1 MTKMS
6 ISRTR
11 EKLIIENEE
20 LRSRL
25 SETEEALNAIRNGEV
40 DAILVSGKE
49 GEQIYSIS
57 SAETPYRTFIEE
69 MSEGAVTLTR
79 EGVILYCNRT
89 FADLINKPIESVIG
103 RHLKSFL
110 SPGDKPKI
118 ENILARQPHKEKEV
132 EIISLVN
139 SLYLKLSFS
148 LLPSYIQGD
157 NSVLIVTDISE
168 LMRRENEL
176 NELVVKLVHHI
187 KALRAL
193 RIDNIN
199 ETIDIEA
206 RKNRLELANKQLYK
220 EITKLNRVIEELKK
234 KQNKAG
240 TSSA

>member
-6 ISRTR
+6 IAKTR
-11 EKLIIENEE
+11 EQLIIENEE
-20 LRSRL
+20 LSSQLR
-25 SETEEALNAIRNGEV
+25 ETEEVLNAIRNGEV
-40 DAILVSGKE
+40 DAILVNGRE
-49 GEQIYSIS
+49 GEQVYSIS

-89 FADLINKPIESVIG
+89 FAELVNQPIESVIG
-103 RHLKSFL
+103 KHLNSYL

-118 ENILARQPHKEKEV
+118 EHILARQPHKKKEV

-168 LMRRENEL
+168 LKKRQNEL
-176 NELVVKLVHHI
+176 NELISKLVHHI

-199 ETIDIEA
+199 ETIDVEG
-206 RKNRLELANKQLYK
+206 RKNKLELANKQLYK
-220 EITKLNRVIEELKK
+220 EITKLNRVINDLKK
-234 KQNKAG
+234 KKG
-240 TSSA
+240 

>member
-6 ISRTR
+6 ISKNR
-11 EKLIIENEE
+11 EQLITENEE
-20 LRSRL
+20 LRCRL
-25 SETEEALNAIRNGEV
+25 LEAEEALNAIRNGEV
-40 DAILVSGKE
+40 DAILVSGRE
-49 GEQIYSIS
+49 GEQVYSLS

-89 FADLINKPIESVIG
+89 FADLVNHPIESVIG
-103 RHLKSFL
+103 THLNNYL

-118 ENILARQPHKEKEV
+118 ENILARQLHKKKDV

-139 SLYLKLSFS
+139 SLHLKLSFS

-168 LMRRENEL
+168 LKQRQNEL
-176 NELVVKLVHHI
+176 NELILKLVHHI

-199 ETIDIEA
+199 ETIDVQG

-220 EITKLNRVIEELKK
+220 EINKLNRVINYLKK
-234 KQNKAG
+234 KG
-240 TSSA
+240 

>member
-1 MTKMS
+1 MTK
-6 ISRTR
+6 ISTTRTR
-11 EKLIIENEE
+11 EELIIENEE

-25 SETEEALNAIRNGEV
+25 FETEGALNAIRNGEV
-40 DAILVSGKE
+40 DAILVNGKE
-49 GEQIYSIS
+49 GEQIYSLS

-69 MSEGAVTLTR
+69 MSEGAVTLTK

-89 FADLINKPIESVIG
+89 FANLVNQPIESVIG
-103 RHLKSFL
+103 RHLKSFI

-118 ENILARQPHKEKEV
+118 EHILARQPHKKKDV

-139 SLYLKLSFS
+139 SIYLKLSFS

-168 LMRRENEL
+168 LKQRQNEL
-176 NELVVKLVHHI
+176 NELILKLVHHI

-199 ETIDIEA
+199 ETIDVEA
-206 RKNRLELANKQLYK
+206 RKNRLELANKQLNK
-220 EITKLNRVIEELKK
+220 EITKLNRVIEDLKK
-234 KQNKAG
+234 KKG
-240 TSSA
+240 

>member
-6 ISRTR
+6 ISKTR

-25 SETEEALNAIRNGEV
+25 FETEGALNAIRNGEV
-40 DAILVSGKE
+40 DAILVNGKE

-89 FADLINKPIESVIG
+89 FADLVNKPIESVIG

-110 SPGDKPKI
+110 SPGDKSKI
-118 ENILARQPHKEKEV
+118 EHILARQPHKKKDV

-139 SLYLKLSFS
+139 SLFLKLSFS
-148 LLPSYIQGD
+148 HLPTYIQGD

-168 LMRRENEL
+168 LKQRQNEL
-176 NELVVKLVHHI
+176 NELILKLVHHI

-199 ETIDIEA
+199 ETIDVEA

-220 EITKLNRVIEELKK
+220 EITKLNRVIEDLKK
-234 KQNKAG
+234 KMEG
-240 TSSA
+240 

>member
-1 MTKMS
+1 MTKLS
-6 ISRTR
+6 ITKTR
-11 EKLIIENEE
+11 EQLTIENRV

-25 SETEEALNAIRNGEV
+25 FETEEALNAIRNGEV
-40 DAILVSGKE
+40 DAILVNGKD
-49 GEQIYSIS
+49 GEQVYSIS

-89 FADLINKPIESVIG
+89 FADLLHLPIETIIG
-103 RHLKSFL
+103 RHLKSFV
-110 SPGDKPKI
+110 SADDKPKI
-118 ENILARQPHKEKEV
+118 QNILARQPHKKKEV

-148 LLPSYIQGD
+148 LLPSYVQGD
-157 NSVLIVTDISE
+157 NTVLIVTDISE
-168 LMRRENEL
+168 LKKRENEL
-176 NELVVKLVHHI
+176 HELIVKLVHHI

-199 ETIDIEA
+199 ETIDVEG

-220 EITKLNRVIEELKK
+220 EINKLNRVISDLKK
-234 KQNKAG
+234 KKIR
-240 TSSA
+240 